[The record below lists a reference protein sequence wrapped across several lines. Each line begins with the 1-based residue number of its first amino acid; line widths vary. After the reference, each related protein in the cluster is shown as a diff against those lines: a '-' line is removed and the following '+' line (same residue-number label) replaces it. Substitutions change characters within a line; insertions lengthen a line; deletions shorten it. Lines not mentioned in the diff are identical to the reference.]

1 MGPGLEGK
9 GRKRAEHQLY
19 QTPVFFSRDKAR
31 TSVPAEGSQMSDS
44 KDSVGRNGG
53 KFLGLPRIDSYCGA
67 TSACRNSLTAVKP
80 ARIPK

>member
-19 QTPVFFSRDKAR
+19 QTSVFFSRDEAR
-31 TSVPAEGSQMSDS
+31 TSIPAEGSQMSDS

-53 KFLGLPRIDSYCGA
+53 KFLGLPRIDSYCRA
-67 TSACRNSLTAVKP
+67 TSVCRNSLAAVKP
-80 ARIPK
+80 AQIPK

>member
-31 TSVPAEGSQMSDS
+31 TRVPAEGSQMSDS
-44 KDSVGRNGG
+44 KDSVGQNGG